1 MALGTDA
8 AIDLGTSRLQ
18 IYVSGRGI
26 VVDEP
31 SVVAFHSDTDELVA
45 VGEEAYKMV
54 GRTSD
59 RVRVEFPLNGGVIT
73 DFALVEQLVAV
84 FLKKVSTSMVF
95 MPRVVACIPGEVT
108 EVEKRAVVNAIST
121 CGVRKICLIE
131 EPVAAAIGAGV
142 DIATPHGCLVVD
154 IGGGTTDMA
163 VISLSGVAALR
174 TLKIAG
180 NNFDEAIMKYIRKK
194 YNLLIGKR
202 MAEEAKKAVGCVY
215 PQPTSKTFRVKGRNA
230 LTGLPQWADITSDE
244 MLEALIDLGM
254 QITREIQE
262 MLEETPPELVGDIY
276 HDGIILTG
284 GGAQMYGFDTLIAKK
299 TRIPVR
305 VADDPGTCVIR
316 GAGAAL
322 KYIDEL
328 DNDGIGQLNPLIG
341 EY

>member
-1 MALGTDA
+1 
-8 AIDLGTSRLQ
+8 
-18 IYVSGRGI
+18 
-26 VVDEP
+26 
-31 SVVAFHSDTDELVA
+31 
-45 VGEEAYKMV
+45 
-54 GRTSD
+54 
-59 RVRVEFPLNGGVIT
+59 
-73 DFALVEQLVAV
+73 
-84 FLKKVSTSMVF
+84 
-95 MPRVVACIPGEVT
+95 
-108 EVEKRAVVNAIST
+108 
-121 CGVRKICLIE
+121 
-131 EPVAAAIGAGV
+131 
-142 DIATPHGCLVVD
+142 
-154 IGGGTTDMA
+154 MA